1 MKKVVC
7 FVLAIIMML
16 SMTVT
21 AFAAGNNNSENA
33 PHIDPIFDLVDEIS
47 MVPQNGT
54 LTTTTESIV
63 VTGTISDADKIQAL
77 INEGIVECGLN
88 GELPTKVVVTQIIDN
103 TALNE
108 KTVVPQATAPT
119 TPISITKSDF
129 FDGRYFEEYDRYMID
144 GPSEFTETYSRTST
158 ANWNSDMTSS
168 VEVSGKIYSV
178 AEVKGAVSKS
188 MEYTIGESYTKTANY
203 KVNIPEN
210 KYWVIKVWTS
220 YRVFTYTAKVGTV
233 QIATGKSWYPNGLV
247 ILHTEHNS

>member
-7 FVLAIIMML
+7 FMLAIIMML

-119 TPISITKSDF
+119 TPISITKSNF
-129 FDGRYFEEYDRYMID
+129 FDGR
-144 GPSEFTETYSRTST
+144 
-158 ANWNSDMTSS
+158 
-168 VEVSGKIYSV
+168 
-178 AEVKGAVSKS
+178 
-188 MEYTIGESYTKTANY
+188 
-203 KVNIPEN
+203 
-210 KYWVIKVWTS
+210 
-220 YRVFTYTAKVGTV
+220 
-233 QIATGKSWYPNGLV
+233 
-247 ILHTEHNS
+247 

>member
-7 FVLAIIMML
+7 FMLAIIMML

-119 TPISITKSDF
+119 TPISITKSNF

-144 GPSEFTETYSRTST
+144 GPSEFTETYSLSESE
-158 ANWNSDMTSS
+158 SDR
-168 VEVSGKIYSV
+168 
-178 AEVKGAVSKS
+178 
-188 MEYTIGESYTKTANY
+188 
-203 KVNIPEN
+203 P
-210 KYWVIKVWTS
+210 
-220 YRVFTYTAKVGTV
+220 
-233 QIATGKSWYPNGLV
+233 P
-247 ILHTEHNS
+247 

>member
-54 LTTTTESIV
+54 LTTTTESI
-63 VTGTISDADKIQAL
+63 
-77 INEGIVECGLN
+77 
-88 GELPTKVVVTQIIDN
+88 
-103 TALNE
+103 ALNE

-119 TPISITKSDF
+119 TPISITKSNF

-188 MEYTIGESYTKTANY
+188 MEYTIGESYTKTSNY

>member
-7 FVLAIIMML
+7 FMLAIIMML

-88 GELPTKVVVTQIIDN
+88 GELLQR
-103 TALNE
+103 L
-108 KTVVPQATAPT
+108 
-119 TPISITKSDF
+119 
-129 FDGRYFEEYDRYMID
+129 
-144 GPSEFTETYSRTST
+144 
-158 ANWNSDMTSS
+158 
-168 VEVSGKIYSV
+168 
-178 AEVKGAVSKS
+178 
-188 MEYTIGESYTKTANY
+188 
-203 KVNIPEN
+203 
-210 KYWVIKVWTS
+210 
-220 YRVFTYTAKVGTV
+220 
-233 QIATGKSWYPNGLV
+233 
-247 ILHTEHNS
+247 

>member
-119 TPISITKSDF
+119 TPISITKSNF

-144 GPSEFTETYSRTST
+144 GPSEFTETYMRPCCRRYI
-158 ANWNSDMTSS
+158 M
-168 VEVSGKIYSV
+168 KIKNEPFFVTIRSFFEIYL
-178 AEVKGAVSKS
+178 VKNRSCSPNTVKS
-188 MEYTIGESYTKTANY
+188 Y
-203 KVNIPEN
+203 KDAMN
-210 KYWVIKVWTS
+210 
-220 YRVFTYTAKVGTV
+220 
-233 QIATGKSWYPNGLV
+233 L
-247 ILHTEHNS
+247 